1 MSITGNAQNV
11 NINSGNLILTD
22 SSKKIRTPKI
32 EFPDG
37 SYLTSA
43 TGLGGSGGSVPT
55 LEQVIGSGNTTS
67 NTVYFSNASN
77 ALVIN
82 NGSLHYITDIV
93 INSSESNVRIG
104 REAGSCN
111 QGSYGVAL
119 GFCAGI
125 ISQSERG
132 IAIGTEAGAMS
143 QGVRSIA
150 MGQEAGEVSSGS
162 DAISIG
168 YMAGNNTQGCQAV
181 SIGTNAGSS
190 YQGALSISIGQNA
203 GIDNQASRSIAI
215 GEGAGK
221 TSQSSESVAIG
232 RLAGESNQSCQ
243 SVAIGRL
250 AGRYTQGVGSVCIG
264 QNAGTSIQGNTAVAI
279 GFGAGQSHQ
288 GVDAIAIG
296 NRAGQTSQHNNTI
309 VLNASGSAL
318 NTDGTSRT
326 FIKPVRSSTANR
338 TVYWNSSTNELVAS
352 TTKSFMI
359 DHPTDS
365 ERYLVHACLEG
376 PEQGVYYR
384 GTVTFDGTSQAIII
398 NLPEYVRNL
407 LIVNPTPTIIT
418 TPVWN
423 GAFVQTATSLYD
435 YENNRFII
443 YCNGICHVNW
453 YFVSKR
459 DELDVEPL
467 KSSFE

>member
-11 NINSGNLILTD
+11 NINDGNLILTD

-43 TGLGGSGGSVPT
+43 SGLDGSNGTIPT
-55 LEQVIGSGNTTS
+55 LEQIMGSGNTTS
-67 NTVYFSNASN
+67 NTVYFSNSSN

-82 NGSLHYITDIV
+82 NGTLHYITDIV

-104 REAGSCN
+104 REAGASN

-125 ISQSERG
+125 ISQSERC

-150 MGQEAGEVSSGS
+150 IGQEAGEVTSGS
-162 DAISIG
+162 DAISVG
-168 YMAGNNTQGCQAV
+168 YMAGNTTQGDGGVAV
-181 SIGTNAGSS
+181 GAFTGQSSQGTRAIAIGYNSGASSQGSGGVAVGFQCGQSSQGTDGIAIGRGAGQSS
-190 YQGALSISIGQNA
+190 QGTRAVAFGYGTGQS
-203 GIDNQASRSIAI
+203 NQESYSIAI
-215 GEGAGK
+215 GWQSG
-221 TSQSSESVAIG
+221 QSSQGTGAIAIG
-232 RLAGESNQSCQ
+232 KRA
-243 SVAIGRL
+243 A
-250 AGRYTQGVGSVCIG
+250 RYTQG
-264 QNAGTSIQGNTAVAI
+264 T
-279 GFGAGQSHQ
+279 
-288 GVDAIAIG
+288 DAIAIG
-296 NRAGQTSQHNNTI
+296 TKAGQTSQHNNTI

-318 NTDGTSRT
+318 DTNGTSRT
-326 FIKPVRSSTANR
+326 FVNPVRSSTANR
-338 TVYWNSSTNELVAS
+338 TVYWNSNTSELVAS
-352 TTKSFMI
+352 STKSFMI
-359 DHPTDS
+359 DHPDDGD
-365 ERYLVHACLEG
+365 RYLIHACLEG

-384 GTVTFDGTSQAIII
+384 GIVTFDGTTQEIVV
-398 NLPEYVRNL
+398 NLPTYVRNL

-435 YENNRFII
+435 YENNQFTI

>member
-55 LEQVIGSGNTTS
+55 LEQVIDSGNTTS
-67 NTVYFSNASN
+67 NTVYFSNTSN

-143 QGVRSIA
+143 QGIRSIA
-150 MGQEAGEVSSGS
+150 IGQEAGEVSSGS

-168 YMAGNNTQGCQAV
+168 YMAGNNTQGCQ
-181 SIGTNAGSS
+181 
-190 YQGALSISIGQNA
+190 SISIGQ
-203 GIDNQASRSIAI
+203 S
-215 GEGAGK
+215 
-221 TSQSSESVAIG
+221 
-232 RLAGESNQSCQ
+232 
-243 SVAIGRL
+243 
-250 AGRYTQGVGSVCIG
+250 AGRYTQGD
-264 QNAGTSIQGNTAVAI
+264 NAVAI
-279 GFGAGQSHQ
+279 GFQ
-288 GVDAIAIG
+288 
-296 NRAGQTSQHNNTI
+296 AGQTSQHNNTI
-309 VLNASGSAL
+309 VLNASGSPL
-318 NTDGTSRT
+318 DTDGTSRT
-326 FIKPVRSSTANR
+326 FIKPVRSSTANL
-338 TVYWNSSTNELVAS
+338 TVY
-352 TTKSFMI
+352 
-359 DHPTDS
+359 
-365 ERYLVHACLEG
+365 
-376 PEQGVYYR
+376 
-384 GTVTFDGTSQAIII
+384 
-398 NLPEYVRNL
+398 
-407 LIVNPTPTIIT
+407 
-418 TPVWN
+418 
-423 GAFVQTATSLYD
+423 
-435 YENNRFII
+435 
-443 YCNGICHVNW
+443 
-453 YFVSKR
+453 
-459 DELDVEPL
+459 
-467 KSSFE
+467 